1 MDSATDAIEAHRKVV
16 VRLRL
21 LLLGDGSEA
30 PGLVRGEDSR
40 LRVSAELRHLRDACD
55 ALLEGD
61 ERRTEEAES
70 RVAHLEE
77 DLLRI
82 ASLLSRAQQAEPAAI
97 PALLTPAECARVL
110 RVSVSSIYS
119 AVRNGKIRAV
129 KLTDQKRGGLRIPV
143 SELERLIETGSREP
157 STQLSGAK
165 GGDRART

>member
-1 MDSATDAIEAHRKVV
+1 MDSARDAIEAQRKVV
-16 VRLRL
+16 LRLRL
-21 LLLGDGSEA
+21 LLLGDGSET

-40 LRVSAELRHLRDACD
+40 VRVSAELRHLRDASD

-61 ERRTEEAES
+61 ERRAEAES

-77 DLLRI
+77 ELLRI
-82 ASLLSRAQQAEPAAI
+82 ASLVSRAQQEEPTAT

-110 RVSVSSIYS
+110 GVSVSSIYR

-143 SELERLIETGSREP
+143 SEIEGLARGPEP
-157 STQLSGAK
+157 SAHFSGTK
-165 GGDRART
+165 GGGQALA